1 MPKVSNH
8 RKAEKKGEYE
18 VLRLDGGSMD
28 LVEEKSTPLASVAS
42 TLHVTS
48 GSSTSAASSSSSTL
62 RPRSSGSS
70 APPHSSSSSASGAPP
85 LKPSFP
91 SLSSSGRSVPIKE
104 ADESRIIR
112 VPSNRYTPLRENWDA
127 LVAPIVDNLKLLI
140 RMNTKQRAIEIKNS
154 PFTTDPGALQK
165 GQDFLKA
172 FILGFEVPDAI
183 ALLRLDDLFVESFEV
198 TDVKPLK
205 GDHLSRAIGRIAGQ
219 GGKTKFAIE
228 NATRTRVVVAD
239 QKVHILGA
247 FSNIQV
253 CRDAICSL
261 ILGSPPGKV
270 YNAMKGISAR
280 MSGR

>member
-8 RKAEKKGEYE
+8 RKAEKKGEDE
-18 VLRLDGGSMD
+18 VVRLSGSMD
-28 LVEEKSTPLASVAS
+28 LVDEPKETTVLASVAS
-42 TLHVTS
+42 SLHTIP
-48 GSSTSAASSSSSTL
+48 GAASAPLSRRSVPSSSVLPLSTGGASI
-62 RPRSSGSS
+62 PSSG
-70 APPHSSSSSASGAPP
+70 A

-91 SLSSSGRSVPIKE
+91 SLSTSGRSVPLKE

-172 FILGFEVPDAI
+172 FILGFEVPDAV

>member
-8 RKAEKKGEYE
+8 RRAEKKGEQQDV
-18 VLRLDGGSMD
+18 VLQLSRSSMED
-28 LVEEKSTPLASVAS
+28 VDDSVISPPTILSSVAS
-42 TLHVTS
+42 TLP
-48 GSSTSAASSSSSTL
+48 SSSTL
-62 RPRSSGSS
+62 IKQ
-70 APPHSSSSSASGAPP
+70 APDDAM
-85 LKPSFP
+85 KPSFP
-91 SLSSSGRSVPIKE
+91 ALSASGRIPLKE
-104 ADESRIIR
+104 AEESRVIR

-127 LVAPIVDNLKLLI
+127 LVSPIVDNLKLLI

-228 NATRTRVVVAD
+228 NATRTRIVVAD

-280 MSGR
+280 MSGSR